1 MKQEPSADFIRE
13 YEKLNNEYTRKTI
26 LMVLGVLTF
35 FLVGLFIG
43 TSAHNNMM
51 KEDQIVLE
59 GCKNYKYQS
68 TIYDNKTPW
77 RYIYTC
83 EDGKQVATKLLWVE

>member
-1 MKQEPSADFIRE
+1 MTQSTKQLIAHLFLLMTVTLPLMYLIGS
-13 YEKLNNEYTRKTI
+13 KLGEGIIEMHNAEHNKT
-26 LMVLGVLTF
+26 
-35 FLVGLFIG
+35 
-43 TSAHNNMM
+43 M

-68 TIYDNKTPW
+68 TIYDNGKPW

>member
-1 MKQEPSADFIRE
+1 MSIKPKEIEDA
-13 YEKLNNEYTRKTI
+13 EKMGLMMMTIVIAITICWTLFFTPVMSEFKIEQDKT
-26 LMVLGVLTF
+26 
-35 FLVGLFIG
+35 
-43 TSAHNNMM
+43 M

-68 TIYDNKTPW
+68 TIYDNGTPW

-83 EDGKQVATKLLWVE
+83 EDGKQAATKLLWVE